1 MDAAI
6 DDMPLVAHVDPS
18 GAAARA
24 GVLEGDRVLAVN
36 GTSPRDVL
44 EWMNLTDA
52 PSVELTLLR
61 NGRNTEVTVERRSGE
76 PFGAAVSSA
85 VFDRVQTC
93 DNHCEF
99 CFIYQ
104 LPKGMRRSLYLKD
117 DDYRLSFLFGN
128 FTTLTRFTEAD
139 FERVVTERL
148 SPLHVSVHAARPAV
162 RSGMLRNDRGGFS
175 LRWMRLLCEA
185 GIDVKAQI
193 VLCPGVNDGGVL
205 DDTFAR
211 LLEETPMLDSVAV
224 VPVGLSRHNTE
235 DRMRVHTAE
244 EARSAVERI
253 EAWASTWRDVTGRD
267 VLHAADELYLAAGL
281 DVPGS
286 ERYGNFGMLE
296 DGIGLVR
303 SFLDS
308 FEGQGDED
316 SVKEDGFFAS
326 VDVVD
331 YVRTANPAAETSLRP
346 SSVRAEPSP
355 VRLRRPARTGVAV
368 VTGECFAPTLTS
380 LLGRNGFRD
389 VRVVGVENRHFGGN
403 TSVAGL
409 LTGADI
415 MRALGTTGPD
425 LRYLIPDVCLNGDRF
440 LDDVRLAD
448 LEARFDIEVVRTSG
462 ADLRRV
468 LERRLEEVRRG
479 G

>member
-6 DDMPLVAHVDPS
+6 DDMPLVAHVDPA

-24 GVLEGDRVLAVN
+24 GVREGDRVLAVN
-36 GTSPRDVL
+36 GTIPRDVL
-44 EWMNLTDA
+44 EWMSLTDA
-52 PSVELTLLR
+52 PVVELTLMR
-61 NGRNTEVTVERRSGE
+61 DGRSTETVVERRSGE
-76 PFGAAVSSA
+76 AFGASVASA

-148 SPLHVSVHAARPAV
+148 SPLHVSVHAASPVV
-162 RSGMLRNDRGGFS
+162 RAGMLRNDRGGFS

-193 VLCPGVNDGGVL
+193 VLCPGVNDGVVL
-205 DDTFAR
+205 DDTLAR
-211 LLEETPMLDSVAV
+211 LLEETPSLESLAV

-235 DRMRVHTAE
+235 ERMRVHTTR
-244 EARSAVERI
+244 EARDAVDRI
-253 EAWASTWRDVTGRD
+253 ESWGAVWREVTGRE
-267 VLHAADELYLAAGL
+267 VVRAADELYLAANRE
-281 DVPGS
+281 VPGA
-286 ERYGNFGMLE
+286 EHYGDFGMLE

-303 SFLDS
+303 SFVDS
-308 FEGQGDED
+308 FEGRNVVD
-316 SVKEDGFFAS
+316 SSKEDGFFAS
-326 VDVVD
+326 VDSAA

-346 SSVRAEPSP
+346 IPGRGTSSP
-355 VRLRRPARTGVAV
+355 VRLRRPARGGVAV
-368 VTGECFAPTLTS
+368 VTGECFAPTLRS
-380 LLGRNGFRD
+380 LLERNGFRD
-389 VRVVGVENRHFGGN
+389 VRVVDVANRHFGGN

-409 LTGADI
+409 LTGSDI
-415 MRALGTTGPD
+415 IEAVEKTGSD
-425 LRYLIPDVCLNGDRF
+425 QRYLIPDVCLNGDRF
-440 LDDVRLAD
+440 LDDVLLAD
-448 LEARFDIEVVRTSG
+448 LETRFDVEVVRTSG
-462 ADLRRV
+462 SVLRSV
-468 LERRLEEVRRG
+468 LERRLEEIRG